1 MPRTARLVVPGYPHH
16 VTQRGIRGYKTFFD
30 TLDYLTYIELL
41 KDSRRTANVSI
52 WAYCLM
58 PNHVHLILVPEA
70 KDGLAKLLRQV
81 HSRYALK
88 VNSTRGWKGHLWQ
101 ERFYSAVMDEDHVLA
116 ALRYVELNP
125 VRAGICAK
133 AEDWRWSSVHAN
145 LGNRHDELVDVE
157 ATHDLVPEWRTFLGE
172 EFPSAIQ
179 DSLRKSTRTGR
190 PAGDDGFIDQLERE
204 TGKSIHSRKRGRR
217 SPHD

>member
-1 MPRTARLVVPGYPHH
+1 MPRTARLVVPTYPHH
-16 VTQRGIRGYKTFFD
+16 VTQRGIRGYKTFFS
-30 TLDYLTYIELL
+30 TLDYLTYLELL
-41 KDSRRTANVSI
+41 KESKRKADISI

-58 PNHVHLILVPEA
+58 PNHVHLIVVP
-70 KDGLAKLLRQV
+70 KVHDGLAKLLRQT

-88 VNSTRGWKGHLWQ
+88 VNSARGWKGHLWQ
-101 ERFYSAVMDEDHVLA
+101 ERFYSTVMDEEHALA

-125 VRAGICAK
+125 VRAGLCAR

-145 LGNRHDELVDVE
+145 LGKRDDELVDIK
-157 ATHDLVPEWRTFLGE
+157 ATLNLVSEWRTFLGE
-172 EFPSAIQ
+172 ESPSAMQ

-204 TGKSIHSRKRGRR
+204 TGKSLHRRRRGRQP
-217 SPHD
+217 STN

>member
-30 TLDYLTYIELL
+30 SLDYLTYLELL
-41 KDSRRTANVSI
+41 KASSRAVDVSI

-70 KDGLAKLLRQV
+70 RDGLAKLLRRV

-88 VNSTRGWKGHLWQ
+88 VNSARGWKGHLWQ
-101 ERFYSAVMDEDHVLA
+101 ERFYSTVMDESHAIA

-125 VRAGICAK
+125 VRAGLCAK

-145 LGNRHDELVDVE
+145 LGSRHDEIVDVA
-157 ATHDLVPEWRTFLGE
+157 ATRNLVSDWRIFLGRE
-172 EFPSAIQ
+172 TPSATQ
-179 DSLRKSTRTGR
+179 DALRRSTRTGH
-190 PAGDDGFIDQLERE
+190 PAGDAGFIDQLESE
-204 TGKSIHSRKRGRR
+204 IGKSLRGKKRGR
-217 SPHD
+217 PPAQD